1 MRRLT
6 CLLLALAV
14 ALPAAGRAEEAS
26 PARVTIFAAS
36 SLKEA
41 MDRIAAAFTAA
52 AGHDVAL
59 SLAGSS
65 VLARQIQAGAP
76 ADVFISASTDW
87 MDILETDGL
96 LVPDSRTALA
106 GNRLVLIAPAGAAA
120 PATPPALRPDTDLA
134 ARLGRDGRLAV
145 ALTQAVPA
153 GVYARQALTALG
165 HWDQVAGRLAETD
178 NVRAALALVA
188 LGEAPLGI
196 VYATDALA
204 EPRVA
209 ILATFPAT
217 SHAPI
222 VYPAARIRG
231 RDNPAAIAFMAWLDG
246 PEART
251 VLETQ
256 GFTAA
261 PPVTGD

>member
-165 HWDQVAGRLAETD
+165 HWDQVAGRLA
-178 NVRAALALVA
+178 LVA

-209 ILATFPAT
+209 ILATVPAT